1 MKRYN
6 APELKII
13 ALMAEDVLTESNDN
27 YGVWNTNWEGLFS

>member
-13 ALMAEDVLTESNDN
+13 ALTAEDVLTESNDN
-27 YGVWNTNWEGLFS
+27 FGLWKEAWENLFS